1 MQELFE
7 DINAIRRGLEA
18 LNKRLQEQGQ
28 PVSQAQVAQLLQ
40 EASKAPTFT
49 IDYKG
54 VAARIQPHL
63 TTPEQ
68 VENTLTTGTKQLE
81 QVVNRIPKEVPVVG
95 QVWGFTD
102 WRLLLGVVVLV
113 LGLMVATVYAWQAK
127 GERDKLAQQV
137 TTIAVAYRDSL
148 RQERS
153 QHDWLI
159 TGYLRL
165 NKANPALTRKTFHRP
180 TKY

>member
-18 LNKRLQEQGQ
+18 LNTRLQAQGQ

-49 IDYKG
+49 LDYKG
-54 VAARIQPHL
+54 IAARIQSHL

-68 VENTLTTGTKQLE
+68 VENTLTMGTKQLE
-81 QVVNRIPKEVPVVG
+81 QAVNRIPKEVPVVG

-102 WRLLLGVVVLV
+102 WRLLLGVALLV
-113 LGLMVATVYAWQAK
+113 IGLTVATVYAWQAK
-127 GERDKLAQQV
+127 AARDVVAQNV
-137 TTIAVAYRDSL
+137 TNIAVAYRDSL
-148 RQERS
+148 RQERR
-153 QHDWLI
+153 QHDWLV
-159 TGYLRL
+159 TSYLRL
-165 NKANPALTRKTFHRP
+165 NKANPTLARKIFNNSI
-180 TKY
+180 K

>member
-18 LNKRLQEQGQ
+18 LNKRLQAQGQ

-49 IDYKG
+49 LDYKG
-54 VAARIQPHL
+54 IAARIQPHL

-81 QVVNRIPKEVPVVG
+81 QVVNQIPKEVPVVG

-102 WRLLLGVVVLV
+102 WRLLFGVVVLV
-113 LGLMVATVYAWQAK
+113 LGLTGATVYAWRAK
-127 GERDKLAQQV
+127 GERDTVTQQV
-137 TTIAVAYRDSL
+137 TNIAVAYRDSL
-148 RQERS
+148 RQERR
-153 QHDWLI
+153 QHDWLVS
-159 TGYLRL
+159 GYLRL
-165 NKANPALTRKTFHRP
+165 NKTNPTLTRKLFRQQ
-180 TKY
+180 TK

>member
-40 EASKAPTFT
+40 EASKTPTFT

-54 VAARIQPHL
+54 VAERIQPHL
-63 TTPEQ
+63 ITPEK

-81 QVVNRIPKEVPVVG
+81 QTVSRIPKGVPVVG

-102 WRLLLGVVVLV
+102 WRLLLGVAVLV
-113 LGLMVATVYAWQAK
+113 LGLTVATVYAWQAK
-127 GERDKLAQQV
+127 GERDKVARQV
-137 TTIAVAYRDSL
+137 TNIAVAYRDSL
-148 RQERS
+148 RQERR
-153 QHDWLI
+153 QHDWLVA
-159 TGYLRL
+159 GYLRL
-165 NKANPALTRKTFHRP
+165 NKANPAQARKHFGRLS
-180 TKY
+180 K